1 MADLF
6 DYMDWRGDLSFQ
18 DSPANEADYYLISKI
33 GCPNL
38 TDLVPCDEREV
49 PLEETAEAYRAR
61 AGSDSASF
69 GIATSPQVLRSFY
82 RLPSVPRFR
91 SLMLSGYRRISDLD
105 NTEQFSAL
113 TVRIP
118 DGIRIITFR
127 GTDDN
132 IFAWKENFRMAVT
145 DTIPAQ
151 DDALRYLRW
160 AMDAYDGSFIVCGH
174 SKGGNLAVYA
184 SSMLPENLQERII
197 GVYSFDGPGFRD
209 AFLRQ
214 EGYLRIFPKL
224 HSLIPQNSI
233 VGLLLSTG
241 KEPEIIKCGCFG
253 AKAHDG
259 FTWEVLGTGFVRS
272 EALSPSS
279 AMFRKAMHET
289 LTGMNLEERT
299 AFIDDFFQIMTST
312 GAFTLTDL
320 TEIKL
325 RNALEIVQSLSQDE
339 EVHRFASA
347 LISNFAADFRRKRAA
362 EGLSSGRKEGRARL
376 FPVVPIKKRFKK

>member
-6 DYMDWRGDLSFQ
+6 DYMNWRGDLSFGI
-18 DSPANEADYYLISKI
+18 SPANEADYYLISKV
-33 GCPNL
+33 GCPDL
-38 TDLVPCDEREV
+38 TGIVPFDEREV
-49 PLEETAEAYRAR
+49 ALAEVVEAYRAHV
-61 AGSDSASF
+61 GNDNASL
-69 GIATSPQVLRSFY
+69 GVATSPLVLESFY

-91 SLMLSGYRRISDLD
+91 SLMLSGYRRIDDLD
-105 NTEQFSAL
+105 NAEQFSAL

-118 DGIRIITFR
+118 DGTRFITFR

-132 IFAWKENFRMAVT
+132 IFAWKENFRMSVI

-151 DDALRYLRW
+151 EDALRYLHW

-184 SSMLPENLQERII
+184 SSMLPQNLQNRII
-197 GVYSFDGPGFRD
+197 SVYSFDGPGFRED
-209 AFLRQ
+209 FLDQ
-214 EGYLRIFPKL
+214 KGYRRLLPKL

-241 KEPEIIKCGCFG
+241 KDPEIVTSTCFG
-253 AKAHDG
+253 ARAHDG

-272 EALSPSS
+272 EALSSS
-279 AMFRKAMHET
+279 STMFKNAINET
-289 LTGMNLEERT
+289 LSRMSQEERE
-299 AFIDDFFQIMTST
+299 AFIENFFQIMTST

-325 RNALEIVQSLSQDE
+325 RHALEIVQSLRQDK
-339 EVHRFASA
+339 EVQKFAISF
-347 LISNFAADFRRKRAA
+347 ISNYFADFRNKRK
-362 EGLSSGRKEGRARL
+362 K
-376 FPVVPIKKRFKK
+376 